1 MLTLHYLV
9 QQLYGTYKHVPG
21 SQQQNELTQFPV
33 CVNVGVFSGSEI
45 LPQAGE
51 RHMLTRFSL

>member
-1 MLTLHYLV
+1 MVTTNMYLA
-9 QQLYGTYKHVPG
+9 L
-21 SQQQNELTQFPV
+21 QQQNELTQFPV
-33 CVNVGVFSGSEI
+33 SVNVGVFFSSEI